1 MIRGD
6 LSTREFI
13 AFWMHDRRV
22 LAGLTVNIWDV
33 TGSIEHIIKSRAE
46 VDSDRLADPDVSM
59 DNLLN
64 KPA

>member
-1 MIRGD
+1 VIRGD

-46 VDSDRLADPDVSM
+46 VDSTGWPTQTSQWTTS
-59 DNLLN
+59 
-64 KPA
+64 